1 MIAVKGGSGSG
12 KNYHQPT
19 LFLENIMTEQAQQ
32 PIVLNLRMTVEGLNY
47 TLGAL
52 AKGPFEQ
59 VSDLISDLRTQALTQ
74 LEAMKSEVEAA
85 QSNDVAET
93 DEAK

>member
-1 MIAVKGGSGSG
+1 
-12 KNYHQPT
+12 
-19 LFLENIMTEQAQQ
+19 MTEQAQQ
-32 PIVLNLRMTVEGLNY
+32 TPIILNIRMTVDGLNY

-74 LEAMKSEVEAA
+74 LEAMKAEAEAVTDVVEDEGAA
-85 QSNDVAET
+85 E
-93 DEAK
+93 